1 MYVSVNKLSVSVD
14 APSSAGRLPLLCETL
29 QIVLWKGQRNTQFN
43 IAESRFK
50 VLRFVAVGGIFT
62 FIDYRVLT
70 CKCCVVHV
78 LWLADGKQT
87 ETRCNGRARSYE
99 KETSAARNTSGPF
112 AVVVF
117 VCRVLIFATY
127 LQSVVFCCYV

>member
-1 MYVSVNKLSVSVD
+1 
-14 APSSAGRLPLLCETL
+14 
-29 QIVLWKGQRNTQFN
+29 
-43 IAESRFK
+43 
-50 VLRFVAVGGIFT
+50 VGGIFT

-112 AVVVF
+112 ALLLSLYVVS
-117 VCRVLIFATY
+117 LY
-127 LQSVVFCCYV
+127 LQHIYSRSCSVVTFRSLACVLAFSSYRKENKQSVSVMKTA